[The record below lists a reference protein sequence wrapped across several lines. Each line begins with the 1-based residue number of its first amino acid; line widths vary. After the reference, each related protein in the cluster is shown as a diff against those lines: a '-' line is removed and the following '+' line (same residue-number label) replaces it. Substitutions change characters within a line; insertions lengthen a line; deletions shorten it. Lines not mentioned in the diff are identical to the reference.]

1 MKRLIKLSGLKPEL
15 WNESHDKQMIE
26 FLSNNERKL
35 LIFYVDE
42 PLEEDKTPSLVIQND
57 MKISNHVAQ
66 FSYLAKSYYSQEINN
81 KETFHK
87 YIQHGTF
94 GGNHL
99 RSLLRL
105 CSGLY
110 APLFF
115 DNKSWPDSECFNFCQ

>member
-1 MKRLIKLSGLKPEL
+1 MWNEEHEMKLEEFLTRSEKKTLIVYLEPRVENELQEGQDSMLPDRLIVK
-15 WNESHDKQMIE
+15 NEVPVT
-26 FLSNNERKL
+26 FG
-35 LIFYVDE
+35 
-42 PLEEDKTPSLVIQND
+42 SLFVYFI
-57 MKISNHVAQ
+57 
-66 FSYLAKSYYSQEINN
+66 KSYYSQEINN
-81 KETFHK
+81 KESFHK

-115 DNKSWPDSECFNFCQ
+115 DNKTWPDSELIYFIKF

>member
-1 MKRLIKLSGLKPEL
+1 LKPDL
-15 WNESHDKQMIE
+15 WNESHDKKILE

-42 PLEEDKTPSLVIQND
+42 PLEDDKPPSLVIQTD
-57 MKISNHVAQ
+57 MKIRNNIAQ

-81 KETFHK
+81 KESFHK

-115 DNKSWPDSECFNFCQ
+115 DNKTWPDSELKSIS